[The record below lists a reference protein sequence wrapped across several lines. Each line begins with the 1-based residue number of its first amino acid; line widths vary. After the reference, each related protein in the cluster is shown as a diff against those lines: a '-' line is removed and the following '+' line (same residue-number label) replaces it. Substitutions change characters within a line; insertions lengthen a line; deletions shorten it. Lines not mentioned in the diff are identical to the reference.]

1 MRPLF
6 IPLLLTTLVTLTIS
20 GSCLAQNL
28 NYDVTILADGK
39 PLELTKGIPVSTKA
53 IRLIGQLTPKS
64 KQAYPQLKQD
74 VLIHKATL
82 NLVRD
87 TRRVGFITWP
97 GDASIA
103 TLFKEAKVGD
113 RFLVQF
119 EDVEL
124 QTKQGQTQKLDNS
137 KLVQITVTE

>member
-6 IPLLLTTLVTLTIS
+6 ILFLLITLATLTVS
-20 GSCLAQNL
+20 GSCLAQNP

-39 PLELTKGIPVSTKA
+39 PLELTQGIPVGTKA
-53 IRLIGQLTPKS
+53 IHLIGQLTPKS
-64 KQAYPQLKQD
+64 QQEYPQLKHE

-87 TRRVGFITWP
+87 IRRVGFITWP
-97 GDASIA
+97 SDGGIA

-119 EDVEL
+119 DDVEL

-137 KLVQITVTE
+137 KLVQIMVRE